1 MSMYVAQPKA
11 PKNRVFQQVHT
22 RKLDR
27 SVAHHNMEIADL
39 KHVNKHDY
47 VQYRTMTGMIV
58 QEYQPSYFAKHWRDT
73 VNVPT
78 TIYSRRNK
86 K

>member
-1 MSMYVAQPKA
+1 MGMYVAPPQA
-11 PKNRVFQQVHT
+11 PDKRVFYQVHT

-27 SVAHHNMEIADL
+27 SVAHHNMEIAEL

-47 VQYRTMTGMIV
+47 ARYQTMTGMTM
-58 QEYQPSYFAKHWRDT
+58 QEYLPSYFARHWRDT
-73 VNVPT
+73 VSVPT

>member
-1 MSMYVAQPKA
+1 MATNQVFK
-11 PKNRVFQQVHT
+11 RVPTQVHT

-27 SVAHHNMEIADL
+27 LVAHHNMEIAEL

-47 VQYRTMTGMIV
+47 ATYRSMTGMIV
-58 QEYQPSYFAKHWRDT
+58 QEYQPSYFARHWRDT
-73 VNVPT
+73 VVAPSH
-78 TIYSRRNK
+78 IYSRRNK

>member
-1 MSMYVAQPKA
+1 MSMYATPPKA
-11 PKNRVFQQVHT
+11 PKGRVFEQVHT

-27 SVAHHNMEIADL
+27 SVSHHNMELAGL

-47 VQYRTMTGMIV
+47 SRYRTITGMV
-58 QEYQPSYFAKHWRDT
+58 MQEYLQSYFAKHWRDT

-78 TIYSRRNK
+78 TIYSRRNSK
-86 K
+86 